1 MASQFDLAPRLAALQ
16 ASGLSVASDYRGTPA
31 RWLVHALDDC
41 DCRVINVK
49 GSKADDTPVMVRL
62 SKLEE
67 LVGASDPMQTGIA
80 HAMHG

>member
-49 GSKADDTPVMVRL
+49 GSKADDTVCMVRL

-67 LVGASDPMQTGIA
+67 LVGVVTAEENR
-80 HAMHG
+80 